1 MEKERRYHGGNE
13 KEDVGA
19 GMSAVRESYNLAKL
33 IRQGSRELERQY
45 KSKKARRER

>member
-1 MEKERRYHGGNE
+1 MGKDNKEGYSP
-13 KEDVGA
+13 KTPSA

-45 KSKKARRER
+45 NSKKARREK

>member
-1 MEKERRYHGGNE
+1 MEKERQTQNGSG
-13 KEDVGA
+13 KEAVGT

-45 KSKKARRER
+45 NSKKARRDR